1 MRQKPE
7 TGTVLLLDG
16 QLVCPKCLDQG
27 DTIER
32 RLREGDTYSEEPCDR
47 CVERPPHVYKKATT

>member
-16 QLVCPKCLDQG
+16 QVVCPKCLDQG

-32 RLREGDTYSEEPCDR
+32 RLREGDTYSKEPCDR
-47 CVERPPHVYKKATT
+47 CNKRFSHVLAKVTT